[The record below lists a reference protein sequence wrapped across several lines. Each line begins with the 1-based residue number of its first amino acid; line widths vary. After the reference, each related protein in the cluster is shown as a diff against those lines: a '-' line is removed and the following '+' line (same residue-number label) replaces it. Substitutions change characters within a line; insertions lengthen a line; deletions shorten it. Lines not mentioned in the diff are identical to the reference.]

1 MSVLPQTVSL
11 KNDVLFVGLSMSTVQ
26 VVWLKKSF
34 RLSDHP
40 ALTLAA
46 KQGPVLPIYV
56 VEPEY
61 WMLPDT
67 SYRQYMFLKGCVEEL
82 AVELEIIGGR
92 LAIAQG
98 NVLTVLQSLQ
108 KQFTHIDLWSHQETG
123 NHWTFERDRSVRKWC
138 KKNNVA
144 FHEPLQFGVWR
155 GSKIDRDHWAKHW
168 DAFMVQPVA
177 SLPTEISFVEHS
189 FNSPLPEPEELM
201 LTH

>member
-67 SYRQYMFLKGCVEEL
+67 SYRRPLLENQ
-82 AVELEIIGGR
+82 AVPNYRPTSPMGRSHCAR
-92 LAIAQG
+92 LAG
-98 NVLTVLQSLQ
+98 LT
-108 KQFTHIDLWSHQETG
+108 
-123 NHWTFERDRSVRKWC
+123 
-138 KKNNVA
+138 
-144 FHEPLQFGVWR
+144 FGCGR
-155 GSKIDRDHWAKHW
+155 C
-168 DAFMVQPVA
+168 
-177 SLPTEISFVEHS
+177 
-189 FNSPLPEPEELM
+189 
-201 LTH
+201 